1 MTEGHYAVRAE
12 DFDRLVAERDE
23 ARAEAARL
31 REGLDNAEG
40 RARALLRDLVTCYN
54 QADKARAQADRLR
67 EALQPFTKVE
77 SRDGAAYCPWCSMF
91 ADGCTCEFGQ
101 ARAALDAEDGDGLTE
116 VARISADADLYRK
129 TDGVVIR
136 REDGDE

>member
-23 ARAEAARL
+23 ARAE
-31 REGLDNAEG
+31 
-40 RARALLRDLVTCYN
+40 
-54 QADKARAQADRLR
+54 ADRLR

-91 ADGCTCEFGQ
+91 AGGCTCEFGH
-101 ARAALDAEDGDGLTE
+101 ARTALDAEDGDE
-116 VARISADADLYRK
+116 
-129 TDGVVIR
+129 
-136 REDGDE
+136 